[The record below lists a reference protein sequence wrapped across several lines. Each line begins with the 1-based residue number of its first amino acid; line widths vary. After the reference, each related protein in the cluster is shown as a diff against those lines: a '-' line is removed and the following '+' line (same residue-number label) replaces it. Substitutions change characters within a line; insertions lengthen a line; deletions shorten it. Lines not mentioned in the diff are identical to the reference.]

1 MSSLHK
7 FSWMILNGGR
17 CSEIGRGEGKSRV
30 SRFGFGL
37 RAGGT
42 KGRGTSGGSISE

>member
-30 SRFGFGL
+30 LRFGFGL